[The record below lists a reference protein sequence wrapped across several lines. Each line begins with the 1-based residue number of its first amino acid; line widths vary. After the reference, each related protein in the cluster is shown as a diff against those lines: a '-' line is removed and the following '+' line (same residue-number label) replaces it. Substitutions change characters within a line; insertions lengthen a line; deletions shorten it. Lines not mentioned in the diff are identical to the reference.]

1 MRAVQALRLGG
12 PEVLQVREVPVPDP
26 GPGQVRV
33 AVRASGTNF
42 AETMQ
47 REGTYPGAE
56 LPWIPGSEL
65 AGVVEALGAGVTSP
79 EIGARVVARV
89 PAGGYAEYAVVAADE
104 LAVVPA
110 GVDFDIA
117 TVAAVHA
124 PTALVLVRHVAPVTA
139 GQVVLVH
146 AAAGGIG
153 SLLVQLLAR
162 AGATVVAAAGDG
174 AKLALPRS
182 LGAALAVDYSTS
194 DWVEQVR
201 AATGGR
207 GVDVVLATAAG
218 RVFDESLDLLA
229 PLGHLVVWGAP
240 NSAGTQL
247 DQRRITQLVYGNQR
261 LSGYAFPTYPADAVR
276 AATRDSLDLLAD
288 GSLTVTIGGR
298 YRLDQVAQAHR
309 DIESRRSTGKLVV
322 LP

>member
-1 MRAVQALRLGG
+1 MSRLGG
-12 PEVLQVREVPVPDP
+12 PEVLEVHEVPTPEP

-33 AVRASGTNF
+33 AVRASGMNF

-65 AGVVEALGAGVTSP
+65 AGVVEALGPGVDGPAVGT
-79 EIGARVVARV
+79 RVVARV
-89 PAGGYAEYAVVAADE
+89 LSGGYAEHAVVAKDD
-104 LAVVPA
+104 LAVVPDA
-110 GVDFDIA
+110 VDLDVA

-153 SLLVQLLAR
+153 TLLVQLLAR
-162 AGATVVAAAGDG
+162 AGATVVAG
-174 AKLALPRS
+174 ASDASKLALPRS
-182 LGAALAVDYSTS
+182 LGAAVAVDYSQPGWG
-194 DWVEQVR
+194 DEVR

-229 PLGHLVVWGAP
+229 PRGHLVVWGAP
-240 NSAGTQL
+240 NSAGTTL

-261 LSGYAFPTYPADAVR
+261 VSGYAFPTYPVDAVR

-288 GSLTVTIGGR
+288 GSLRVTIGGR
-298 YRLDQVAQAHR
+298 YGLDGVAQAHR
-309 DIESRRSTGKLVV
+309 DIASRTSVGKLVV